1 MRERERDENR
11 KGERDKMPPK
21 YKFTKEQITAAAL
34 ETAKEK
40 GMSGVTAREVARR
53 LDSSSKVIFGLF
65 ENMNELMQSVIAAAE
80 KDYRRYIEEDMKS
93 GIYPPYKA
101 SGMAYIRFAKE
112 EPELFKL
119 LFMRDRTEE
128 SDDAGF
134 GNYDDIIEIIMFA
147 NGFSRE
153 KAELLHLEM
162 WIFTH
167 GIATMSATSYL
178 TFDIEMISRMMTDA
192 YMSIRERI
200 RNADIADEAKTKS
213 TENTESVRN
222 E

>member
-134 GNYDDIIEIIMFA
+134 GNYDYIIEIIMSA

-200 RNADIADEAKTKS
+200 RNADIADEAKRKS

>member
-1 MRERERDENR
+1 MREREKDENR
-11 KGERDKMPPK
+11 KGERYKMPPK

-34 ETAKEK
+34 GTAKEK

-80 KDYRRYIEEDMKS
+80 KEYRRYIEEDMKS

-119 LFMRDRTEE
+119 LFMRDRTDE

-134 GNYDDIIEIIMFA
+134 GNYDDIIEIIMSA

>member
-1 MRERERDENR
+1 MLERERDENR

-21 YKFTKEQITAAAL
+21 CKFTKEQITAAAL

-80 KDYRRYIEEDMKS
+80 KEYRRYIEEDMKS

-134 GNYDDIIEIIMFA
+134 GNYDDIIEIIMSA

>member
-1 MRERERDENR
+1 MKKKTRKRERE
-11 KGERDKMPPK
+11 KMPPK

-65 ENMNELMQSVIAAAE
+65 ENMNELMQTVIDAAE
-80 KDYRRYIEEDMKS
+80 KEYRRYIEEDMKS

-128 SDDAGF
+128 SDNAGF
-134 GNYDDIIEIIMFA
+134 GNYDDIIEIIMSA

-200 RNADIADEAKTKS
+200 RNADNVEE
-213 TENTESVRN
+213 TEETEETESLRH

>member
-1 MRERERDENR
+1 MREREKDENR

-80 KDYRRYIEEDMKS
+80 KEYRRYIEEDMKS

-134 GNYDDIIEIIMFA
+134 GNYDDIIEIIMSA